1 MDWLKS
7 TRSCISMTKVPT
19 NISLIAALCVG
30 QLQIDAAMKV
40 KIQHLV
46 QRPVAMRKHVEKVLL
61 ELDIPVEEANKID
74 TTLKWC
80 STYQFNVEI
89 VSQPA
94 DECVIEF
101 ATKFT
106 YDSVITLFKDKDIYY
121 LITNRSKFFKYFTV
135 KRRFRRYLF
144 VKLFTTLDLSMK
156 TDVYL
161 NGSSKMLTSLKT

>member
-19 NISLIAALCVG
+19 DISLIAALCVG

-46 QRPVAMRKHVEKVLL
+46 QRPVAMRKHVEKVLHD
-61 ELDIPVEEANKID
+61 LDIPLEEANKIE
-74 TTLKWC
+74 TALKWC
-80 STYQFNVEI
+80 STYQFNIEI
-89 VSQPA
+89 VSQPV

-106 YDSVITLFKDKDIYY
+106 HDNVITLFKDQDSFH
-121 LITNRSKFFKYFTV
+121 LITNRSKFFQTFHCEK
-135 KRRFRRYLF
+135 KASSLS
-144 VKLFTTLDLSMK
+144 LD
-156 TDVYL
+156 
-161 NGSSKMLTSLKT
+161 